1 MRLWSPGTDK
11 QLGLLSGLASSRER
25 VMSVL
30 FREGKI
36 GEAEFTENAYPGSIL
51 PKSKFR
57 GADASWSRSG
67 HHTR

>member
-1 MRLWSPGTDK
+1 
-11 QLGLLSGLASSRER
+11 LSGLASSRER
-25 VMSVL
+25 VVSVL